1 MFNEA
6 KEFSQDS
13 TANKWLSRPS
23 NPVLS
28 LNYYYTPNEG
38 FRVESLAVII

>member
-28 LNYYYTPNEG
+28 LNYYYTPNKG
-38 FRVESLAVII
+38 SRVESLAVII